1 MIVLFVVTLVP
12 LGIFLATAVRFGGE
26 QRDRRL
32 AALRLVGADRAMAR
46 RIAAGETLVG
56 ALLGLVLGAVA
67 FAVGRP
73 LVEHVT
79 LWDVSVFAGDLDP
92 SPFLAVL
99 IALLVPATAVAIT
112 VVSLQPVAIEPL
124 GVVRRGL
131 GRRRRVLWRL
141 VLPALG
147 LLLLVPLAGTVD
159 ANGTQADRYRVAAGA
174 ALLLVGVAALLPWLV
189 EALVRRLRGP
199 GVPGQLAI
207 RRLQLS
213 PESSARMVS
222 GVAVAAAGAIAL
234 QMLFA
239 GVDDDY
245 RGAASADTSPAQ
257 VSLPA
262 TPLGPGGAEAAL
274 AATPGVGAVHVEQR
288 LPAVLPIEGSPAL
301 DVLVATCATLQA
313 AVPLER
319 CADGDVFVV
328 ASSAPQRET
337 GIPLPGQEIA
347 LGSPDAA
354 GATDGLARWTVPA
367 GAVSLSD
374 ANGAPAVVLATPAAV
389 PEELLRGAG
398 MEVGVELIPG
408 ARDAADEL
416 RTAAARIDPRAAVFV
431 PAEAQEDHRFSGVR
445 RGIYLGVAAT
455 LALIGASMVVALLE
469 SLRERRRS
477 LAVLAAFGTP
487 TRTLGWSVLVQ
498 AALPVVLGLA
508 LAVGVGVVLGGLLLA
523 MVSRPVALDPAS
535 IAVVCAT
542 GAAVVLGV
550 TALGLPALWRL
561 ARPDGLRTE

>member
-1 MIVLFVVTLVP
+1 MP
-12 LGIFLATAVRFGGE
+12 LGVFLATAVRFGGE

-56 ALLGLVLGAVA
+56 ALLGLVLGAAA
-67 FAVGRP
+67 FALARP

-92 SPFLAVL
+92 SPLLAVL

-112 VVSLQPVAIEPL
+112 VVSLQAVAIEPL

-159 ANGTQADRYRVAAGA
+159 ASGDQADRYRVAAGA

-189 EALVRRLRGP
+189 EALVRRVRGP
-199 GVPGQLAI
+199 GVAAQLAI

-213 PESSARMVS
+213 PETSARMVS

-239 GVDDDY
+239 GVGDDY
-245 RGAASADTSPAQ
+245 RRARSADALPAQ
-257 VSLPA
+257 VELHGA
-262 TPLGPGGAEAAL
+262 GAARLGLAGTEAAL
-274 AATPGVGAVHVEQR
+274 AAAPGVGAVHVQQ
-288 LPAVLPIEGSPAL
+288 LLPIVVAAEGAPPASL
-301 DVLVATCATLQA
+301 LVGTCATLQA
-313 AVPLER
+313 AMPLPR

-328 ASSAPQRET
+328 AVDAPSSET
-337 GIPLPGQEIA
+337 GIPRPGQEVA
-347 LGSPDAA
+347 VGDAGAA
-354 GATDGLARWTVPA
+354 GGTAGLPRWTVPA
-367 GAVSLSD
+367 GAVRVSD
-374 ANGAPAVVLATPAAV
+374 ANGAPASVLATPAAV
-389 PEELLRGAG
+389 PAALLRDA
-398 MEVGVELIPG
+398 VPQAVVELVPG
-408 ARDAADEL
+408 APDAADEL
-416 RTAAARIDPRAAVFV
+416 RTAAARIDPTATVFV
-431 PAEAQEDHRFSGVR
+431 PAEAQEDHRFAGIR

-455 LALIGASMVVALLE
+455 LALIGASMLVALLE

-477 LAVLAAFGTP
+477 LAVLVAFGTP
-487 TRTLGWSVLVQ
+487 TRTLGWSVLLQ

-508 LAVGVGVVLGGLLLA
+508 LAVGVGVVLGGLLLS
-523 MVSRPVALDPAS
+523 MVSRPVTLDGAS

-542 GAAVVLGV
+542 GAGVVLGV

-561 ARPDGLRTE
+561 VRPDGLRTE